1 MRVKY
6 PKKKG
11 VAMLYVTRHGQT
23 PWNVEN
29 IICGRTD
36 VSLTDTGREQARE
49 AGRSLAHEGVKFDRI
64 IASPLMRAQETA
76 KVIAR
81 EVGFD
86 EDALETDERIIEFDF
101 GEFEGIACDSELF
114 LAYKAQPMLGFPG
127 GESVLKVAQRTYN
140 LIDTLKERAQTRAA
154 EGLSEEN
161 VLLVCHGATARVINT
176 YFEPMSLD
184 DYMAWALGNA
194 CVEEYDF
201 S

>member
-1 MRVKY
+1 
-6 PKKKG
+6 
-11 VAMLYVTRHGQT
+11 MLYVTRHGQT

-36 VSLTDTGREQARE
+36 VPLTDVGREQARE
-49 AGRSLAHEGVKFDRI
+49 AGRALARESVTFDRI

-76 KVIAR
+76 CLIAR
-81 EVGFD
+81 EVGFG
-86 EDALETDERIIEFDF
+86 EGAIETDERIIEFDF
-101 GEFEGIACDSELF
+101 GEFEGIDCDSELF
-114 LAYKAQPMLGFPG
+114 LAYKAQPTLGFPG

-140 LIDTLKERAQTRAA
+140 LIAELKERAQMRAT
-154 EGLSEEN
+154 EGLPEEN

-184 DYMAWALGNA
+184 EYMAWSLGNA
-194 CVEEYDF
+194 CVEKYDF